1 MLSAN
6 GAISA
11 TTPTAR
17 KKESKVERLD
27 TSLAPERPNI
37 EASIHFAR
45 YAIATPF
52 VQGKK
57 VLDIACGEGYGSH
70 LLKQAGAHKVVGV
83 DVSDEA
89 VNRAKK
95 HFSAPGVEFMATD
108 AASVER
114 EFPLEYF
121 DVVVSCETIE
131 HIQDPAKY
139 LQSLKNVAKKDAV
152 FIISCPNDHW
162 YFPED
167 HQRNPYHVRKYNFEE
182 FKELTVSVLGDNV
195 SWSVGTAVMGFGST
209 PLDVKK
215 DYEPVPASWMSFK
228 QLGGAYL
235 VNGSG
240 ELEVTAANC
249 SYFFGVWNAS
259 DAPSGAAVFP
269 VSMDSYARMV
279 QGLESLPP
287 VSQNEIAQQSLQE
300 PADDL
305 HALDMPA
312 DGVNPEVRKASLLYQ
327 ASAAENL
334 VLREGLHAS
343 TGSVQALQLD
353 VSTLQTEAHTR
364 QAETHALQAETHAL
378 HAQIHTLHAEALSR
392 QAEVQ
397 AREAEVQALQAEV
410 NALKNEVNAAQTE
423 VGVLKTEA
431 GVLENELNAFQAR
444 VPMLQAEIEHLNA
457 ECAHMRVSHDRY
469 VRLRNIVPQPVRSM
483 AVKVARAV
491 RR

>member
-1 MLSAN
+1 M
-6 GAISA
+6 
-11 TTPTAR
+11 
-17 KKESKVERLD
+17 ERLD

-45 YAIATPF
+45 YAIAASL

-70 LLKQAGAHKVVGV
+70 LLKRAGADRVVGV

-95 HFSAPGVEFMATD
+95 YFSAPGIEFMAAD
-108 AASVER
+108 AASIER
-114 EFPLEYF
+114 EFPADYF

-131 HIQDPAKY
+131 HIQDPARY

-167 HQRNPYHVRKYNFEE
+167 HQRNPYHVRKYNFDE
-182 FKELTVSVLGDNV
+182 FKELTVGILGQNV

-209 PLDVKK
+209 PLDVKAG
-215 DYEPVPASWMSFK
+215 YEPVPSSWMSFK
-228 QLGGAYL
+228 QLSGAYL
-235 VNGSG
+235 VNGAG

-259 DAPSGAAVFP
+259 DVPSGAAVFP

-279 QGLESLPP
+279 PAMELQPSVGKKQIPQENRQDGADA
-287 VSQNEIAQQSLQE
+287 VS
-300 PADDL
+300 
-305 HALDMPA
+305 
-312 DGVNPEVRKASLLYQ
+312 PEVRKASLLYQ
-327 ASAAENL
+327 ASAAENE

-343 TGSVQALQLD
+343 TGSVQALQQD
-353 VSTLQTEAHTR
+353 VSALQTEAHTR
-364 QAETHALQAETHAL
+364 LAEAHALQAEAHGL
-378 HAQIHTLHAEALSR
+378 RAQMHTLQAEAHSR
-392 QAEVQ
+392 QIEMN
-397 AREAEVQALQAEV
+397 AREAQVQALQAEV
-410 NALKNEVNAAQTE
+410 SALQAEVGALQTEVVDLHNEVN
-423 VGVLKTEA
+423 V
-431 GVLENELNAFQAR
+431 FQAE
-444 VPMLQAEIEHLNA
+444 VPELQEEIVRLHAEA
-457 ECAHMRVSHDRY
+457 AHMRVSHDRY
-469 VRLRNIVPQPVRSM
+469 VRLRNIVPQPVR
-483 AVKVARAV
+483 AVALKVARAV

>member
-1 MLSAN
+1 M
-6 GAISA
+6 
-11 TTPTAR
+11 
-17 KKESKVERLD
+17 ERLD

-70 LLKQAGAHKVVGV
+70 LLKQAGAKQVVGV

-95 HFSAPGVEFMATD
+95 SFSAPGVEFMATD

-131 HIQDPAKY
+131 HIQDPARY

-152 FIISCPNDHW
+152 FIISCPNDYW

-182 FKELTVSVLGDNV
+182 FKELTVGILGNNV

-249 SYFFGVWNAS
+249 SYFFGVWNAA

-279 QGLESLPP
+279 QAMES
-287 VSQNEIAQQSLQE
+287 E
-300 PADDL
+300 PAV
-305 HALDMPA
+305 HPHEALPEAAPDCTHESNALRAPTG
-312 DGVNPEVRKASLLYQ
+312 DVIPEVRKASLLYE
-327 ASAAENL
+327 ASSAENL
-334 VLREGLHAS
+334 VLRESLHFS
-343 TGSVQALQLD
+343 TGSVQALQTD
-353 VSTLQTEAHTR
+353 VNTLQAQAHTL
-364 QAETHALQAETHAL
+364 QAQAHAFQSDAHALKAQVHTLQSEVHALQAEVLTHQ
-378 HAQIHTLHAEALSR
+378 AQIRH
-392 QAEVQ
+392 
-397 AREAEVQALQAEV
+397 REAEVQTLETQAHALR
-410 NALKNEVNAAQTE
+410 
-423 VGVLKTEA
+423 G
-431 GVLENELNAFQAR
+431 ELNAFAAE
-444 VPMLQAEIEHLNA
+444 VPVLQAEIERLTV
-457 ECAHMRVSHDRY
+457 ECAIMRVSHDRY
-469 VRLRNIVPQPVRSM
+469 VRLRNIVPQPVRTL
-483 AVKVARAV
+483 ALKVARAV

>member
-1 MLSAN
+1 M
-6 GAISA
+6 
-11 TTPTAR
+11 
-17 KKESKVERLD
+17 ERLD

-70 LLKQAGAHKVVGV
+70 LLKQAGARQVVGV
-83 DVSDEA
+83 DVSNEA

-95 HFSAPGVEFMATD
+95 SFSAPGVEFMATD

-131 HIQDPAKY
+131 HIQDPARY

-152 FIISCPNDHW
+152 FIISCPNDYW

-167 HQRNPYHVRKYNFEE
+167 HQRNPYHVRKYRFDE
-182 FKELTVSVLGDNV
+182 FKELTVGILGDNV
-195 SWSVGTAVMGFGST
+195 RWSVGTAVMGFGST
-209 PLDVKK
+209 PLDVKA

-279 QGLESLPP
+279 QAMES
-287 VSQNEIAQQSLQE
+287 E
-300 PADDL
+300 PAIYPHEDL
-305 HALDMPA
+305 PEAAPDCAYESNALRAPTGD
-312 DGVNPEVRKASLLYQ
+312 VIPEVRKASLLYE
-327 ASAAENL
+327 ASSAENL
-334 VLREGLHAS
+334 VLRESLHFS
-343 TGSVQALQLD
+343 TGSVQALQTD
-353 VSTLQTEAHTR
+353 VNTLQAQAHTLQAQAHAFQSDAHALKAQVHTLQSEVHSLQADVLTH
-364 QAETHALQAETHAL
+364 QAEIRERE
-378 HAQIHTLHAEALSR
+378 AQI
-392 QAEVQ
+392 QI
-397 AREAEVQALQAEV
+397 
-410 NALKNEVNAAQTE
+410 
-423 VGVLKTEA
+423 
-431 GVLENELNAFQAR
+431 LENQAHGLRDELSAR
-444 VPMLQAEIEHLNA
+444 AAELPVLQAEIERLTA
-457 ECAHMRVSHDRY
+457 ECAIMRVSHDRY
-469 VRLRNIVPQPVRSM
+469 VRLRNIVPQPLRSL
-483 AVKVARAV
+483 AVKMARAV

>member
-1 MLSAN
+1 M
-6 GAISA
+6 
-11 TTPTAR
+11 
-17 KKESKVERLD
+17 ERLD

-45 YAIATPF
+45 YAIATSF

-70 LLKQAGAHKVVGV
+70 LLKHAGAAHVVGV

-95 HFSAPGVEFMATD
+95 YFSAPGVEFMATD
-108 AASVER
+108 AASIER
-114 EFPLEYF
+114 EFPAEYF

-131 HIQDPAKY
+131 HIENPAKY

-167 HQRNPYHVRKYNFEE
+167 HQRNPYHVRKYNFDE
-182 FKELTVSVLGDNV
+182 FKELTVSILGENV

-209 PLDVKK
+209 PLNVKA
-215 DYEPVPASWMSFK
+215 DYEPVPSSWMSFK
-228 QLGGAYL
+228 LLSGAYL

-259 DAPSGAAVFP
+259 DVPSGAAVFP
-269 VSMDSYARMV
+269 VSMDSYAQMV
-279 QGLESLPP
+279 QALETPP
-287 VSQNEIAQQSLQE
+287 AVVEKEVSQEKPRNSGG
-300 PADDL
+300 DL
-305 HALDMPA
+305 KALRTQDEA
-312 DGVNPEVRKASLLYQ
+312 VSPEVRKASLLYQ
-327 ASAAENL
+327 ASAAENE
-334 VLREGLHAS
+334 VLRESLHAS
-343 TGSVQALQLD
+343 TGSVQALQMD
-353 VSTLQTEAHTR
+353 VSSLQTQAHTR
-364 QAETHALQAETHAL
+364 QAEAHAFQAEAHGLQAQMHVLQAQAHSRELEL
-378 HAQIHTLHAEALSR
+378 H
-392 QAEVQ
+392 
-397 AREAEVQALQAEV
+397 AREAQIAALEV
-410 NALKNEVNAAQTE
+410 
-423 VGVLKTEA
+423 
-431 GVLENELNAFQAR
+431 ELNARQTDVNVLNAEAGALRAEVGAMQAKVWGLETDVSGLQTEANALR
-444 VPMLQAEIEHLNA
+444 MQVPTLQAEIDRLSA

-469 VRLRNIVPQPVRSM
+469 VRLRNLVPQPVRAM
-483 AVKVARAV
+483 TLKVARAF